1 MPSSYLSFR
10 HANVE
15 QMVMRNSNFGINTS
29 QPTQRLTVVGN
40 VSVRGDIKCFGNI
53 EAHSATLSGL
63 TVDVANGLIDNLTC
77 KNASFSVDV
86 TVADLNVVGTLNIL
100 GNVSGNLVTAGQNVT
115 VVDNVISAF
124 VEGTAELN
132 ISSLHVDHTTNLAGV
147 LNVCETSTFE
157 KSLNVK
163 ENLYGGE
170 AGVKSGQLI
179 LYSLQVGN
187 NAVIAADVHSMV
199 IGGTGTITSVDTYLG
214 FDKVFSITTTEVNI
228 SNNVNISGTLTAD
241 FINIEN
247 LANINA
253 CSVNASIGNF
263 STLPVVNSSTGN
275 FSTLNA
281 DQFFTSN
288 MTVSAPDNEATSFVI
303 HNVCADK
310 TTMRCFKTPTD
321 KPI

>member
-1 MPSSYLSFR
+1 
-10 HANVE
+10 V
-15 QMVMRNSNFGINTS
+15 
-29 QPTQRLTVVGN
+29 
-40 VSVRGDIKCFGNI
+40 K
-53 EAHSATLSGL
+53 
-63 TVDVANGLIDNLTC
+63 
-77 KNASFSVDV
+77 
-86 TVADLNVVGTLNIL
+86 
-100 GNVSGNLVTAGQNVT
+100 
-115 VVDNVISAF
+115 
-124 VEGTAELN
+124 
-132 ISSLHVDHTTNLAGV
+132 
-147 LNVCETSTFE
+147 TSTFE

-187 NAVIAADVHSMV
+187 NAVIAADVHAMV

-214 FDKVFSITTTEVNI
+214 FDKVFSITTTGVNTCKAVNI

-253 CSVNASIGNF
+253 CSVNASVGNF

-275 FSTLNA
+275 FSALNA
-281 DQFFTSN
+281 DQFFSSN
-288 MTVSAPDNEATSFVI
+288 MTISAPDNEATSFVI

-310 TTMRCFKTPTD
+310 TNYALFQNADGQTNLNSSNHLILEPGD
-321 KPI
+321 N